1 MQRTACVTIRSADGR
16 PFVYVTMAASLKEAV
31 RDAVE
36 WFNDP
41 HWHGPKPRRE
51 TVYEVSLVGDSRTW
65 RTRA

>member
-1 MQRTACVTIRSADGR
+1 
-16 PFVYVTMAASLKEAV
+16 MAASLKEAV